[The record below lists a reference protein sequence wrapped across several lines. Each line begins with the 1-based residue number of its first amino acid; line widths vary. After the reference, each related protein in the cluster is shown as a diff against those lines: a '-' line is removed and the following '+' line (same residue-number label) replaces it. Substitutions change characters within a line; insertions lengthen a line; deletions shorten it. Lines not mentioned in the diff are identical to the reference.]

1 MAGNFL
7 AQMKALNERLT
18 LSQKLS
24 LVALSTVILFG
35 SFAFVYLMQQE
46 SYQLLYSNL
55 DASSANAVINQL
67 EQSGV
72 PYRLS
77 DSGRSISVPAERADL
92 LRIEVASQG
101 LLSNAS
107 SGFELFDQNSWG
119 TTDFAEQVNF
129 QRALAGELERTILG
143 LAEVASARVHLVM
156 EKESLYLE
164 DKQPAKASIVIRLRG
179 TEMLVPKRVDGIRN
193 LVAFSVPGLVVGNV
207 TVVDVHGNLLSE
219 KVKGDDVLTDVQ
231 LELRRGME
239 AEFVRKVKEI
249 MGPLV
254 GHDNVRASASVFLN
268 YSETEQNEEIYD
280 PERTVVVSQQRTEEV
295 IRDGKLS
302 PEGVP
307 FQANDTGAGSVES
320 TEKGRTRQSETV
332 NYEVSKT
339 VRQTRRPKGSI
350 ERLSVAVVVD
360 DRIVESQDANGQ
372 ASEMPQPRS
381 DQEMARF
388 QKLVAATIGFTPDRG
403 DSLVVENVSFSPVI
417 EEALPV
423 YTPGVFEQ
431 YKNLILPVLRY
442 LLVLAL
448 FALFYFMIFRPVK
461 NRVFSYVEVSD
472 TDYAQLNSAAKD
484 PALLEKLRQQLG
496 QIEGSKSLDQGTTE
510 TLEQGGL
517 TKRQLATLAEKD
529 PNLVTQLVRS
539 WLSEGV

>member
-1 MAGNFL
+1 
-7 AQMKALNERLT
+7 
-18 LSQKLS
+18 
-24 LVALSTVILFG
+24 
-35 SFAFVYLMQQE
+35 
-46 SYQLLYSNL
+46 
-55 DASSANAVINQL
+55 
-67 EQSGV
+67 
-72 PYRLS
+72 
-77 DSGRSISVPAERADL
+77 
-92 LRIEVASQG
+92 
-101 LLSNAS
+101 
-107 SGFELFDQNSWG
+107 
-119 TTDFAEQVNF
+119 
-129 QRALAGELERTILG
+129 
-143 LAEVASARVHLVM
+143 
-156 EKESLYLE
+156 
-164 DKQPAKASIVIRLRG
+164 
-179 TEMLVPKRVDGIRN
+179 
-193 LVAFSVPGLVVGNV
+193 
-207 TVVDVHGNLLSE
+207 
-219 KVKGDDVLTDVQ
+219 
-231 LELRRGME
+231 ME

-496 QIEGSKSLDQGTTE
+496 QIEGSNSLDQGTTE